1 MSAAVNVHSTPQTK
15 PVFVPSRP
23 RMSTRKRLRRA
34 VRALLILAVG
44 LILAG
49 PLIYLVSGSLM
60 SDSQLMSFPPPF
72 FPNSLHFSNF
82 VAGWHYIEAHTLVN
96 SVIFTVGVVGIQWAL
111 CISGG
116 FALAKMRFRGRIGIT
131 IALGVSLFL
140 PATVTL
146 VPTFIVVDKLHLL
159 NTYPGLILPIAA
171 QTAFGT
177 LLFRQFIV
185 NLPSELVDA
194 ARVDGAKW
202 REILRRIIIPL
213 SLPATGAYAA
223 ISLLTAWNM
232 YLWPLVAATK
242 PNVEVLTE
250 VIAVFG
256 SASAGGQTVP
266 ETVAFACTMITT
278 LPMLLVFLVA
288 QRTFIRAISGSGV
301 E

>member
-1 MSAAVNVHSTPQTK
+1 MSAATTFPSAAQVRT
-15 PVFVPSRP
+15 VPP
-23 RMSTRKRLRRA
+23 RHKVSLRKRLRRA
-34 VRALLILAVG
+34 LRAFFILVVG

-49 PLIYLVSGSLM
+49 PLLYLASGSLM

-82 VAGWHYIEAHTLVN
+82 KAGWTYIAAHTLIN
-96 SVIFTVGVVGIQWAL
+96 SVIFTVAVVGLQWAL

-116 FALAKMRFRGRIGIT
+116 FVLAKMRFHGRMPIT
-131 IALGVSLFL
+131 IALGLSLFL

-146 VPTFIVVDKLHLL
+146 VPTFIVVDKFHLL
-159 NTYPGLILPIAA
+159 NTYPGLILPIVA

-177 LLFRQFIV
+177 LLFRQYII

-202 REILRRIIIPL
+202 RSILRKIIIPL
-213 SLPATGAYAA
+213 AMPATGAYAA
-223 ISLLTAWNM
+223 ISLLGAWNM
-232 YLWPLVAATK
+232 YLWPLVSATK
-242 PNVEVLTE
+242 PNMEVLTE
-250 VIAVFG
+250 VISVFG
-256 SASAGGQTVP
+256 SASTGGSSVP

-278 LPMLLVFLVA
+278 LPMLIVFLVA

>member
-1 MSAAVNVHSTPQTK
+1 MSAAINLHPGPQPK
-15 PVFVPSRP
+15 SALIPRRH
-23 RMSTRKRLRRA
+23 RMSARKRLRRA
-34 VRALLILAVG
+34 VRAFFILVVG

-49 PLIYLVSGSLM
+49 PLIYLAAGSVM

-72 FPNSLHFSNF
+72 FPNSINLSNF
-82 VAGWHYIEAHTLVN
+82 TAGWHYIEAHTLVN

-116 FALAKMRFRGRIGIT
+116 FVLAKMRFRGRMGIT
-131 IALGVSLFL
+131 IALGLSLFL

-202 REILRRIIIPL
+202 RVILRKIIIPL
-213 SLPATGAYAA
+213 AMPATGAYAA
-223 ISLLTAWNM
+223 ISLLGAWNM